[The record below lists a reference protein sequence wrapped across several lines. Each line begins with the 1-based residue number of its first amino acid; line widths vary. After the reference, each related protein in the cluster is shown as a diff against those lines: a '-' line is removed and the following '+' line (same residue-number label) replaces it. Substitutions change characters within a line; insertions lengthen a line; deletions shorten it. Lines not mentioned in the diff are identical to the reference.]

1 MEDLVVYMGV
11 VHGHAPFLLWQYR
24 HKKEDHMILSDS
36 FATPTITH
44 EDSVLVDVTPPERA
58 FGPLLGETRE
68 HRLPGRWYAH
78 WMWVGRRYI
87 RVWVQ

>member
-1 MEDLVVYMGV
+1 
-11 VHGHAPFLLWQYR
+11 
-24 HKKEDHMILSDS
+24 MILSDS
-36 FATPTITH
+36 FATPTIIH
-44 EDSVLVDVTPPERA
+44 EDTVLVDVTPPERA
-58 FGPLLGETRE
+58 FGPLPQETGE